1 MVAAWKATRGMT
13 LRQACRI
20 ALVLVGLLDPIT
32 VMAQQPTKIPRIGW
46 LGDDPATTHFRE
58 AFRQGLRDL
67 GYVEGRNIVIEYR
80 FAEGKVER
88 FPAIAAELI
97 ALNVDVIVGVNQL
110 AAVAAT
116 QLTKTIPIVFV
127 AVGDPIGSG
136 LVTSMAHP
144 GGNVTGLSNMS
155 PELVAKGL
163 ELLKQVAPDV
173 SRMAVLWQPGAA
185 DERTQAD
192 RVKRAEVAA
201 RALAVQL
208 QLVEARGPADIDQ
221 AFSRVTRA
229 RAGAVSVL
237 PSVVFFNE
245 RKRLVDLAVRNR
257 LPAMYFARE
266 FVDAGGLMAYAANYP
281 DQYRR
286 AAAYVEKILRGAHPG
301 DLPVEQPRAF
311 DLAINLKA
319 ARAIRLTIPQ
329 SVLAR
334 ASYVIE
340 K

>member
-192 RVKRAEVAA
+192 RVKGSEAAA
-201 RALAVQL
+201 RALAVHL

-229 RAGAVSVL
+229 RAG
-237 PSVVFFNE
+237 
-245 RKRLVDLAVRNR
+245 
-257 LPAMYFARE
+257 
-266 FVDAGGLMAYAANYP
+266 
-281 DQYRR
+281 
-286 AAAYVEKILRGAHPG
+286 
-301 DLPVEQPRAF
+301 
-311 DLAINLKA
+311 
-319 ARAIRLTIPQ
+319 
-329 SVLAR
+329 
-334 ASYVIE
+334 
-340 K
+340 